1 LDHTV
6 FVVDD
11 DESARKSLTFLL
23 RTDGLRSR
31 AFGSAPAFLEQLTAD
46 QRGCV
51 VTDVRMPQMDG
62 IALFRRLRELDCR
75 MPVIVITGHAEVPMA
90 VQAMK
95 AGACDFIEKPF
106 ESEVI
111 LQAVR
116 RCLEKSRSLCTVD
129 ANRAAIE
136 ERLASL
142 TMREHQVFMAVA
154 AGKSN
159 KDVALEL
166 KISPRTVEAHRSR
179 MMSKM
184 QAASVSD
191 LVQMKLTAA
200 TA

>member
-129 ANRAAIE
+129 AGVHGSGGGQVEQGRGARAEDQPPNSRGPQIQDDEQDAGRVSVRPGADE
-136 ERLASL
+136 TDSRHRLI
-142 TMREHQVFMAVA
+142 V
-154 AGKSN
+154 GK
-159 KDVALEL
+159 KRPE
-166 KISPRTVEAHRSR
+166 
-179 MMSKM
+179 
-184 QAASVSD
+184 
-191 LVQMKLTAA
+191 
-200 TA
+200 